1 MLPSAALRCF
11 EFEACTAA
19 RACVDDVAAAGCR
32 LLTALVTASE
42 TPCAATFFFFF
53 LRACEGT
60 ATERFCSSID
70 RLKRLVALIHR
81 SDSTASANSAP
92 PGSAPSPGKHEAR
105 AACRPDQPRSTRF
118 RLGKKFAGSSDRYAL
133 TVYEVRSYIHCS
145 TNCSH
150 RESVPH
156 LGQPIVVMI
165 IVTCGSRVVGCLL
178 LLVLI
183 VLVLQDGACDPPSPL
198 MTAPR

>member
-19 RACVDDVAAAGCR
+19 RACVDDIAAAGCR

-42 TPCAATFFFFF
+42 PPCAATFFFFF

-70 RLKRLVALIHR
+70 RLKLLVALIHR

-92 PGSAPSPGKHEAR
+92 PGSAPSPGKHEAC
-105 AACRPDQPRSTRF
+105 AQAGPTALDRF

-133 TVYEVRSYIHCS
+133 TVY
-145 TNCSH
+145 
-150 RESVPH
+150 
-156 LGQPIVVMI
+156 IVV
-165 IVTCGSRVVGCLL
+165 T
-178 LLVLI
+178 
-183 VLVLQDGACDPPSPL
+183 
-198 MTAPR
+198 

>member
-19 RACVDDVAAAGCR
+19 RACVDDAAAAGCR

-42 TPCAATFFFFF
+42 PPCAATFFFFF

-81 SDSTASANSAP
+81 SGSTAFASSAP

-105 AACRPDQPRSTRF
+105 AACRPDQPRSTVSFGKEVCREF
-118 RLGKKFAGSSDRYAL
+118 RPLRTDCVC
-133 TVYEVRSYIHCS
+133 TVRRTCS

-150 RESVPH
+150 TQSVPH